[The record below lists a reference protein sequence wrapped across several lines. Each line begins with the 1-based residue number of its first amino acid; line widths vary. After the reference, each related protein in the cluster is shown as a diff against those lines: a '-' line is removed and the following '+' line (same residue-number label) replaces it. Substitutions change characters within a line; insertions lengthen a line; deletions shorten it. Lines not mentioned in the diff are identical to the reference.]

1 MASAFSV
8 KCTDNHP
15 GCPWDSSIKF
25 DANNNG
31 CCQDNGHCQC
41 NQSICDLIQTTTC
54 DPGYFERITVK
65 QGNGR
70 PGSCCNLTVCR
81 RKSPRTVDMPDVICP
96 TIDITT
102 LTCPADS
109 IQFGEEMSSD
119 LCLLGVVCQCQPCKY
134 SCEEGYYPSLLTH
147 GTGIPGDCCHSY
159 VCKKDENFCIAA
171 DMERKEGGYYKEKS
185 YSSGHKRKISE
196 CEYALC
202 TNGRWSFEHV
212 TCKSDKLIGANCVHV
227 DGECCPVCFPAVDQ
241 GIKLGHCQVGSG
253 RHSFPDG
260 TVWRAGDC
268 VVCHCV
274 RGVIYCARPECSESS
289 CILPVKVKGE
299 CCPICVHQYSPS
311 PTTSTT
317 AVATV
322 DACHYKGVSYPA
334 GSNWTLDCKTCSCGE
349 DRQVSCQTL
358 QCPLLQNNHG
368 TCNSSCPQLNSCDG
382 DIVLVKVPHSC
393 CPQCY
398 NTSALPALK
407 KQICR
412 VQLLSECICL
422 LLVLPLMLSRNL
434 TTCSYK
440 ENALLYFQSTDALI
454 Q

>member
-1 MASAFSV
+1 
-8 KCTDNHP
+8 
-15 GCPWDSSIKF
+15 
-25 DANNNG
+25 
-31 CCQDNGHCQC
+31 
-41 NQSICDLIQTTTC
+41 
-54 DPGYFERITVK
+54 
-65 QGNGR
+65 
-70 PGSCCNLTVCR
+70 
-81 RKSPRTVDMPDVICP
+81 
-96 TIDITT
+96 
-102 LTCPADS
+102 
-109 IQFGEEMSSD
+109 
-119 LCLLGVVCQCQPCKY
+119 
-134 SCEEGYYPSLLTH
+134 
-147 GTGIPGDCCHSY
+147 
-159 VCKKDENFCIAA
+159 
-171 DMERKEGGYYKEKS
+171 
-185 YSSGHKRKISE
+185 
-196 CEYALC
+196 
-202 TNGRWSFEHV
+202 
-212 TCKSDKLIGANCVHV
+212 VHV

-382 DIVLVKVPHSC
+382 DIVLVKVRHCSC
-393 CPQCY
+393 Y
-398 NTSALPALK
+398 
-407 KQICR
+407 R
-412 VQLLSECICL
+412 
-422 LLVLPLMLSRNL
+422 
-434 TTCSYK
+434 
-440 ENALLYFQSTDALI
+440 
-454 Q
+454 